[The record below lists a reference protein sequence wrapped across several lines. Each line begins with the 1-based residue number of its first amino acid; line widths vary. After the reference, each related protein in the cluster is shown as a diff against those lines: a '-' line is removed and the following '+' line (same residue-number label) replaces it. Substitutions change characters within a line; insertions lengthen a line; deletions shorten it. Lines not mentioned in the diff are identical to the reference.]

1 MKPILTVVA
10 VIAIL
15 VLAAFFIHWEIERS
29 KKQAIDKAKPVLEM
43 SPDSAAKKIGQAVF
57 KVKNFKN
64 KVKEEIFR
72 LEDST
77 QTEKQ
82 E

>member
-1 MKPILTVVA
+1 MKTILTIVTVIVV
-10 VIAIL
+10 L

-29 KKQAIDKAKPVLEM
+29 KKQAINKAKTVLEIP
-43 SPDSAAKKIGQAVF
+43 PDSAAKKIGQAVF

-64 KVKEEIFR
+64 KVKEEISR

-77 QTEKQ
+77 QQK
-82 E
+82 